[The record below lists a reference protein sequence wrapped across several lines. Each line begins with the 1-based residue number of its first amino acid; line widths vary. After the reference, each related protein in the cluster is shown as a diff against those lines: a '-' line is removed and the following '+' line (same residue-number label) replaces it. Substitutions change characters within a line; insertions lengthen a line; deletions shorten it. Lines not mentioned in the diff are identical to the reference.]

1 MKWSLTELRKN
12 HRSEPLQFD
21 QTLELKADLMER
33 YGDEVLDL
41 SPVQVK
47 GLVSVVGEGDVVV
60 VAQVKADLTVPS
72 SRSLAP
78 VDLPV
83 DFKMTEYYVSD
94 PAATQR
100 FEKTDVVMVITDDVI
115 DFDKAVGDNIILQ
128 IPMHILSD
136 AEKQG
141 AAMPEGQDW
150 QVVKEADLAKV
161 EAEHQTVDPR
171 LAKLK
176 DFFPDQDD
184 K

>member
-12 HRSEPLQFD
+12 HRNDPLAFD
-21 QTLELKADLMER
+21 ETLDLKADLMDR
-33 YGDEVLDL
+33 FSDDVLDL
-41 SPVQVK
+41 SPVHAK
-47 GLVSVVGEGDVVV
+47 GIVSVVDGDVVV
-60 VAQVKADLTVPS
+60 DARVTADLTVPS

-83 DFKMTEYYVSD
+83 DFNMTEFYVSD

-100 FEKTDVVMVITDDVI
+100 FEKTDVVMVVKDDEI
-115 DFDKAVGDNIILQ
+115 DFDKAIGDNIILQ

-141 AAMPEGQDW
+141 EQMPTGDDW
-150 QVVKEADLAKV
+150 EVVSEADLAKV
-161 EAEHQTVDPR
+161 EKENQSVDPR

-184 K
+184 Q